1 MNKGRKMAAERL
13 GDVFAAA
20 YPQQLCGLLRVE
32 CLRNGQP
39 EKGELYLLAGQPMY
53 ARVGKMQ
60 GQDALS
66 YFLTWRAIHFSFD
79 PDAPRPPANLPRT
92 RAAPA
97 SSTSATL
104 PAVSRYPPT
113 PIGKTQGSAI
123 ERLIPRKIRLEQYV
137 LSLPLTHR
145 QRLLYFLIDGQRTIA
160 DLSRCSGKSVEEIE
174 TIIYELQHQGLVTIP
189 LTNQ

>member
-13 GDVFAAA
+13 GDVLAAA

-32 CLRNGQP
+32 CLRNGQR

-53 ARVGKMQ
+53 ARVGRVQ

-66 YFLTWRAIHFSFD
+66 YFLTWRAIQFSFD
-79 PDAPRPPANLPRT
+79 PDAPRPPANLSRM

-97 SSTSATL
+97 STTAATL
-104 PAVSRYPPT
+104 PA
-113 PIGKTQGSAI
+113 PIGERQGSAM